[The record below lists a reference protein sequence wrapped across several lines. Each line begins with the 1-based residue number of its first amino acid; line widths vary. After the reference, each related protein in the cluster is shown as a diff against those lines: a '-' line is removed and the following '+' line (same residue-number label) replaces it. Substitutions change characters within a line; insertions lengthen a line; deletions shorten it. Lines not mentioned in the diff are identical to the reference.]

1 MLGGDQVPVEVLIIK
16 EQETAIHEGNIKDA
30 SLKRCS
36 YRDVDGLEAQSLP
49 QAQSTLYNEKTVCQH
64 LIVKKRVTLTFPK
77 RSVQMPVTY
86 RLAKD
91 YNVAANII
99 RAQVA
104 PNQIGKLVVELSG
117 DIDQLDAALDW
128 MRSQDIGVSFAS
140 REIMI
145 DEDTCV
151 HCGLCTGVCPTEAL
165 TLDPQSFKLTF
176 TRSRCIV
183 CEQCIPTCPVQ
194 AISTN
199 F

>member
-1 MLGGDQVPVEVLIIK
+1 
-16 EQETAIHEGNIKDA
+16 
-30 SLKRCS
+30 
-36 YRDVDGLEAQSLP
+36 
-49 QAQSTLYNEKTVCQH
+49 
-64 LIVKKRVTLTFPK
+64 VKKRVTLTFP
-77 RSVQMPVTY
+77 RRMVQMPVTY

-91 YNVAANII
+91 FNVAANII

-104 PNQIGKLVVELSG
+104 PNQVGKVVLELAG

-128 MRSQDIGVSFAS
+128 LRSQDVGVSLAN
-140 REIMI
+140 REILI
-145 DEDTCV
+145 NEESCV

-165 TLDPQSFKLTF
+165 SLDSKTFMLNF

-183 CEQCIPTCPVQ
+183 CEQCVPTCPVE

>member
-1 MLGGDQVPVEVLIIK
+1 M
-16 EQETAIHEGNIKDA
+16 
-30 SLKRCS
+30 
-36 YRDVDGLEAQSLP
+36 
-49 QAQSTLYNEKTVCQH
+49 
-64 LIVKKRVTLTFPK
+64 KKRVTLTFP
-77 RSVQMPVTY
+77 RRMVQMPVTY

-91 YNVAANII
+91 FNVAANII

-104 PNQIGKLVVELSG
+104 PNQVGKVVVELAG

-128 MRSQDIGVSFAS
+128 LRSQDVGVSLAN
-140 REIMI
+140 REILI
-145 DEDTCV
+145 DEDSCV

-165 TLDPQSFKLTF
+165 SLDPKTFMLNF

-183 CEQCIPTCPVQ
+183 CEQCVPTCPVE

>member
-1 MLGGDQVPVEVLIIK
+1 M
-16 EQETAIHEGNIKDA
+16 
-30 SLKRCS
+30 
-36 YRDVDGLEAQSLP
+36 
-49 QAQSTLYNEKTVCQH
+49 
-64 LIVKKRVTLTFPK
+64 KKRVTLTFP
-77 RSVQMPVTY
+77 RRMVQMPVTY

-91 YNVAANII
+91 FNVAANII

-104 PNQIGKLVVELSG
+104 PNQIGKVVVELAG

-128 MRSQDIGVSFAS
+128 LRSQDVGVSLAN
-140 REIMI
+140 REILI
-145 DEDTCV
+145 DEESCV

-165 TLDPQSFKLTF
+165 SLDPKTFMLNF

-183 CEQCIPTCPVQ
+183 CEQCVPTCPVE

>member
-1 MLGGDQVPVEVLIIK
+1 M
-16 EQETAIHEGNIKDA
+16 
-30 SLKRCS
+30 
-36 YRDVDGLEAQSLP
+36 
-49 QAQSTLYNEKTVCQH
+49 
-64 LIVKKRVTLTFPK
+64 KKRVTLTFPK
-77 RSVQMPVTY
+77 RAVQIPITY

-91 YNVAANII
+91 FNVAANII

-117 DIDQLDAALDW
+117 DIDELDCAIEW
-128 MRSQDIGVSFAS
+128 MRSHNIQVSLTLG
-140 REIMI
+140 EIVI
-145 DEDTCV
+145 DEEVCV

-165 TLDPQSFKLTF
+165 TLHPETFKLTF

-199 F
+199 L